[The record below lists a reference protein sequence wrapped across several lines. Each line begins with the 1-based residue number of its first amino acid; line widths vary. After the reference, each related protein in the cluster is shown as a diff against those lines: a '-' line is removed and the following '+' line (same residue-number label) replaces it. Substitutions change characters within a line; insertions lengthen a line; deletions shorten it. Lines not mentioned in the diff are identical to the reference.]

1 MKGGIFN
8 FDDLIPKG
16 FNNLYCH
23 AKSLVKRKKLKILC
37 TTSLKRL
44 GHVESKIGDLEEILQ
59 IKLSC
64 KI

>member
-1 MKGGIFN
+1 MENSNQVLGTKFKTYTVMQN
-8 FDDLIPKG
+8 FRL
-16 FNNLYCH
+16 
-23 AKSLVKRKKLKILC
+23 KKIKC
-37 TTSLKRL
+37 STSFKRL